1 MRKAAAVAMALAT
14 VLVLA
19 ASASA
24 DPTHAKNAF
33 TFLATCDNGLSAP
46 VVINNANGQG
56 SGTNNHPFQAQ
67 WAPAHVV
74 GSNLVFHPASFD
86 LSFSFFDVAS
96 GETFTDSEVATR
108 SYGKIATS
116 CDISGSQTDPAGNV
130 FSISGTVG
138 GWFS

>member
-1 MRKAAAVAMALAT
+1 MRKTAAVAAALVAA
-14 VLVLA
+14 LCLA
-19 ASASA
+19 ATASA
-24 DPTHAKNAF
+24 DPTHAKNSF
-33 TFLATCDNGLSAP
+33 TFWATCGNRLSAP

-74 GSNLVFHPASFD
+74 GSSLVFHPASFD
-86 LSFSFFDVAS
+86 LSFSFFDAAS

-108 SYGKIATS
+108 SNGKISTS
-116 CDISGSQTDPAGNV
+116 CDISGSQKDPAGDV